1 MEMPGDNSQQILGR
15 RQLERRYDTT
25 IPVSFIIYIYFASR
39 RWVWMGKAHDP
50 YLQSDSCMI

>member
-25 IPVSFIIYIYFASR
+25 IPVSFITYIYIYILGFKALD
-39 RWVWMGKAHDP
+39 MDGKN
-50 YLQSDSCMI
+50 S